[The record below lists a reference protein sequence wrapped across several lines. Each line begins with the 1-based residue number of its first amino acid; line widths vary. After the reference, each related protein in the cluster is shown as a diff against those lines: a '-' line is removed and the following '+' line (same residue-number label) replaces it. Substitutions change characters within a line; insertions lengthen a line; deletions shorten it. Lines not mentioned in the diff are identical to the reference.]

1 MPRQVLFRV
10 FYSARYWV
18 PSVVVTSFDGR
29 SIVEDALNFG
39 WRAVGAVGTED
50 AGWDTG
56 DGDAAERR
64 GVAAPLA
71 VFTPPSAILAAAV
84 PIPKKP
90 RIEERKSNQCR

>member
-1 MPRQVLFRV
+1 MARQVLFRV

-29 SIVEDALNFG
+29 SIVEDALNFS
-39 WRAVGAVGTED
+39 WRAAGAVGTED
-50 AGWDTG
+50 AEWDTG

-64 GVAAPLA
+64 GFAPLT

-90 RIEERKSNQCR
+90 MNEEPKSSQCR